1 MRFIIILFASAFFST
16 LLSQLY
22 FYYNAT
28 ALMVDLRH
36 YTLDLSENHCFELN
50 STDCSTTKFETL
62 GPSFSSE
69 LFRRKTL
76 TPSIR
81 YLFYSE
87 FFSFHPFFGIYE
99 MKFAPRDCLVFRV
112 SHFNLLGKFSGP
124 VYHSSNCSEKSS
136 SLHIRV

>member
-1 MRFIIILFASAFFST
+1 MFVSVF
-16 LLSQLY
+16 LLPQLY
-22 FYYNAT
+22 FYFNST
-28 ALMVDLRH
+28 APLVDLHR
-36 YTLDLSENHCFELN
+36 YQLSLSENHCLEFSLY
-50 STDCSTTKFETL
+50 DYSTTKFETL
-62 GPSFSSE
+62 GQSFSLE
-69 LFRRKTL
+69 LSLRKTL

-124 VYHSSNCSEKSS
+124 VYHSSNCSEKSDS
-136 SLHIRV
+136 TSY

>member
-1 MRFIIILFASAFFST
+1 M
-16 LLSQLY
+16 
-22 FYYNAT
+22 
-28 ALMVDLRH
+28 
-36 YTLDLSENHCFELN
+36 
-50 STDCSTTKFETL
+50 
-62 GPSFSSE
+62 
-69 LFRRKTL
+69 

-124 VYHSSNCSEKSS
+124 VYHSSNCSEKSDS
-136 SLHIRV
+136 TSYQGLTSEVFLKLLLKEISHF